1 MRDLAIP
8 DLAGVAIEY
17 IVPNT
22 QKRVDF
28 IITGLDQ
35 QDKEHVVI
43 VELKQWGEAF
53 KVTDKDNIVST
64 YLGGG
69 IREVTHPSY
78 QAWSYCIVLLK
89 TSMRMCRIDLLSYT
103 HVLFYII
110 LMKAS
115 PLSFVILSIMIY

>member
-35 QDKEHVVI
+35 QDNEHVVI

-78 QAWSYCIVLLK
+78 QAWSYCSLIEN
-89 TSMRMCRIDLLSYT
+89 SMRMCKIDLLSYT

-110 LMKAS
+110 FDESIS
-115 PLSFVILSIMIY
+115 PELRDLSIMIS